1 MNFKLILKLFA
12 LVGKLKDVNW
22 SNIHGMGW
30 MSITGAVISGLGF
43 ASKALSSFDP
53 SFDVIGDGIVGI
65 GAFISVTG
73 LRRATKKTDEKIEEL
88 MSNPTYLPTSQRGE
102 TPE

>member
-1 MNFKLILKLFA
+1 MNLKLILKIFA
-12 LVGKLKDVNW
+12 LLGKFKDVNW

-30 MSITGAVISGLGF
+30 MSITGAIISGLGF
-43 ASKALSSFDP
+43 AAKALSSFDP

-73 LRRATKKTDEKIEEL
+73 LRRATKKTDDKITAL
-88 MSNPTYLPTSQRGE
+88 IANPTNLPPSERGE
-102 TPE
+102 PVE